1 MKRDDPKPAIIAF
14 ADYVALA
21 FHEARNVRHLV
32 KNGKLDGAR
41 YRPLID
47 GLSEN
52 RAVAWK
58 QIQRLRKRATLAQSA
73 RDAEAIFSR
82 AYGLTLEDLSILS
95 EHEGW
100 KGSLKGGNK
109 WAAID
114 RALVALRTAI
124 DLSDGSSAD
133 RLLQELPLMC
143 HNTGCLGEKL
153 RLLDVSLA
161 SQ

>member
-1 MKRDDPKPAIIAF
+1 MAF
-14 ADYVALA
+14 ADYVALV

-32 KNGKLDGAR
+32 KKGKLDGAR
-41 YRPLID
+41 YRLLID

-58 QIQRLRKRATLAQSA
+58 QIQHLRKRATLAQRA

-82 AYGLTLEDLSILS
+82 AYGLTLEDLSVLS
-95 EHEGW
+95 AHEGW
-100 KGSLKGGNK
+100 KGSQKGGNK

-114 RALVALRTAI
+114 RAVVELRAAI
-124 DLSDGSSAD
+124 DLGDASCAD

-153 RLLDVSLA
+153 KLLDAISTKRDHL
-161 SQ
+161 QNRQG